1 VQALAFS
8 VGVSHEQIMNEL
20 EFFFRSETLQAL
32 PSGALYWPA
41 ETLLV
46 VSDLHLGK
54 SARAARFGGAQLP
67 PYETTE
73 TLTRLAT
80 DLQTTCA
87 KRVICLGDSFDAPNL
102 LETLPES
109 DLLSLT
115 TLQAG
120 LDWVWIEGNHD
131 PGPVQ
136 LGGTHKRR
144 LTVGPL
150 HFQHSAD
157 ATPTPGEVTGHYHPK
172 ATLSLRGRT
181 LTRPCFLFDDT
192 RLILPAYGAF
202 TGGLHSHD
210 PALTGLM
217 SPRAQA
223 ILTGTR
229 PCKIPMPGL
238 APLS

>member
-1 VQALAFS
+1 MNAF
-8 VGVSHEQIMNEL
+8 
-20 EFFFRSETLQAL
+20 EFSFRDQSLHAL
-32 PSGALYWPA
+32 PSGGLFWPL
-41 ETLLV
+41 ENMLV

-54 SARAARFGGAQLP
+54 STRAARFGGAQLP

-80 DLQTTCA
+80 DLINTGA
-87 KRVICLGDSFDAPNL
+87 RRIICLGDSFDSPDLQTA
-102 LETLPES
+102 LPEA
-109 DLLSLT
+109 DLLTLA

-136 LGGTHKRR
+136 LGGTHRSMYA
-144 LTVGPL
+144 VAPL
-150 HFQHSAD
+150 HFHHISHTTA
-157 ATPTPGEVTGHYHPK
+157 TPGEVSGHYHPK
-172 ATLSLRGRT
+172 ATLSLRGRA

-202 TGGLHSHD
+202 TGGLHCHD
-210 PALTGLM
+210 PVLTRLM
-217 SPRAQA
+217 APSAQA
-223 ILTGTR
+223 ILTGTK
-229 PCKIPMPGL
+229 PCKIPMPGQ

>member
-1 VQALAFS
+1 
-8 VGVSHEQIMNEL
+8 MNAL
-20 EFFFRSETLQAL
+20 EFSFQDQTLYAL
-32 PSGALYWPA
+32 PTGGLFWPSQD
-41 ETLLV
+41 LLV

-73 TLTRLAT
+73 TLTRLAS
-80 DLQTTCA
+80 DLHSTGA
-87 KRVICLGDSFDAPNL
+87 RRVICLGDSFDAPML
-102 LETLPES
+102 QGALPES
-109 DLLSLT
+109 DLLTLT

-131 PGPVQ
+131 PGPVE
-136 LGGTHKRR
+136 LGGTHRR
-144 LTVGPL
+144 SLALGHL
-150 HFQHSAD
+150 HFRHIAE
-157 ATPTPGEVTGHYHPK
+157 TTTTPGEVSGHYHPK
-172 ATLSLRGRT
+172 ATLSLRGRA

-202 TGGLHSHD
+202 TGGLHCHD
-210 PALTGLM
+210 PALTRLM
-217 SPRAQA
+217 SRGAQA
-223 ILTGTR
+223 ILTGAR

>member
-1 VQALAFS
+1 
-8 VGVSHEQIMNEL
+8 MNAL
-20 EFFFRSETLQAL
+20 EFSFRSEILHAL
-32 PSGALYWPA
+32 PTGALFWPA
-41 ETLLV
+41 QRLLV

-73 TLTRLAT
+73 TLTRLAG
-80 DLQTTCA
+80 DLDATQA
-87 KRVICLGDSFDAPNL
+87 RRVICLGDSFDAPTL
-102 LETLPES
+102 QSALPEA
-109 DLLSLT
+109 DLLTLT

-136 LGGTHKRR
+136 LGGTHRR
-144 LTVGPL
+144 SLTIGPL
-150 HFQHSAD
+150 TFRHIAEPE
-157 ATPTPGEVTGHYHPK
+157 APPGEVTGHYHPK
-172 ATLSLRGRT
+172 ATLSLRGRA
-181 LTRPCFLFDDT
+181 LTRPCFLFDDR

-202 TGGLHSHD
+202 TGGLNSQD
-210 PALTGLM
+210 PALTRLM
-217 SPRAQA
+217 TPGAQA
-223 ILTGTR
+223 ILAGPK